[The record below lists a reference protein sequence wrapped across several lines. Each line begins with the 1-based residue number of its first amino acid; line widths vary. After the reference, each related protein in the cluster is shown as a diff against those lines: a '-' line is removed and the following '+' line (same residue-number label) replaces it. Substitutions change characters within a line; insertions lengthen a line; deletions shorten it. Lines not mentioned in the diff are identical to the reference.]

1 MVRPYDLAGEPDD
14 AHLVC
19 FFRPLPKTAS
29 RIEFRLW
36 DGSLDASRIQAQ
48 VKMSAALVDYS
59 SRNRALTFTG
69 PRAAGGQLNP
79 DHHDFADQTQQVRG
93 LIDELFRRDEDKQQ
107 GSTNKPVRR

>member
-1 MVRPYDLAGEPDD
+1 
-14 AHLVC
+14 
-19 FFRPLPKTAS
+19 
-29 RIEFRLW
+29 
-36 DGSLDASRIQAQ
+36 
-48 VKMSAALVDYS
+48 MSAALVDYS

-69 PRAAGGQLNP
+69 PRPAGGQLNP